1 MAKQDVNILEQMNSV
16 LKSEVIEPIKGSAG
30 DILLRWL
37 DGRIKHAKEILK
49 QDGRMTTS
57 MALYQSIKESDYN
70 LSEEG
75 IATVNVIAEDYWK
88 YINYG
93 VNGSE
98 VDQQSTKGWSFKD
111 KAPPRSSMLQYIKDK
126 AITELS
132 YTNAQGNRIVKPLD
146 TPEARNGAAYV
157 FAQSVKAKGIRKT
170 PFIDNS
176 FTDEQIDILT
186 KELANLWQ

>member
-1 MAKQDVNILEQMNSV
+1 MAKQDVNILEQMGAI
-16 LKSEVIEPIKGSAG
+16 LKSEVIAPIKNSVPE
-30 DILLRWL
+30 ILLTWL
-37 DGRIKHAKEILK
+37 QERIDHAKEILK
-49 QDGRMTTS
+49 ADGRVTFAG
-57 MALYQSIKESDYN
+57 ALYSSIKESDYN

-93 VNGSE
+93 VNGTQ
-98 VDQQSTKGWSFKD
+98 VNHGSTMSFKD
-111 KAPPRSSMLQYIKDK
+111 KAPPRSAMLQYIKDK
-126 AITELS
+126 AITELA

-170 PFIDNS
+170 PFIDDS
-176 FTDEQIDILT
+176 FTDEQIDRLT
-186 KELANLWQ
+186 KLLADLWQ